1 MNSIEKKVMT
11 LTEINKSKFY
21 SILIPLNNINEVHEI
36 LANIK
41 NEYKNA
47 THYCYAYIFD
57 QTKRFNDDGEPN
69 GTAGIPILS
78 VLENNNLNHILA
90 VVVRYFGGIKLGA
103 GGLVRAYTN
112 SVSEALN
119 NSNIIKLIKGVIIK
133 IEFTYENTKQIDY
146 LLKNEEITEK
156 NYSNNITYTINTK
169 NLEIINIIK
178 KYIKDYKILSETY
191 IIEKN
196 ND

>member
-1 MNSIEKKVMT
+1 MYSIKEKNIT

-21 SILIPLNNINEVHEI
+21 CILTPINNINEINEI
-36 LANIK
+36 LSNVK
-41 NEYKNA
+41 QKYKNA